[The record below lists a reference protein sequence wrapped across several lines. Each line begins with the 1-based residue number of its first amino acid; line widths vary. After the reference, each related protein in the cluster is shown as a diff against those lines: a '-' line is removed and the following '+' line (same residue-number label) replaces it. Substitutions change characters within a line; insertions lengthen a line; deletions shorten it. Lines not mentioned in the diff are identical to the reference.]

1 MKLSFSGLVIKN
13 EQVYYRMRKCI
24 EICAKYVVVVVVVSV
39 VVVATAVVVV
49 VVVMFK

>member
-24 EICAKYVVVVVVVSV
+24 EICAKYVVVVVVV
-39 VVVATAVVVV
+39 VVVAAVVVVV